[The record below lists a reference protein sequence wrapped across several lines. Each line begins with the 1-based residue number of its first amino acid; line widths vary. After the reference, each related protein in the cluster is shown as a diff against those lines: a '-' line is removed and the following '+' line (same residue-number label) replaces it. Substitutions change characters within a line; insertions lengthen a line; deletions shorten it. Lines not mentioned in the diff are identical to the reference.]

1 MKTMLIVAHPNLGI
15 SRANARILAL
25 VKERSDF
32 TVHDLYLTYPDW
44 NIDIKREQ
52 QLLLEHDRIVIL
64 FPLHWYSVP
73 AMLQKW
79 LEDVIE
85 FGWAFGPGGDKLKD
99 KEFILAITTGGAREY
114 YQKDGINL
122 FPVEELIRPFEVT
135 IHRVQGKYT
144 LLNVLYG
151 VKYLSDQEL
160 DQETASFAESLLA

>member
-1 MKTMLIVAHPNLGI
+1 MLIVAHPNLGI

-52 QLLLEHDRIVIL
+52 QLLLEHDRIVFL

-85 FGWAFGPGGDKLKD
+85 FGWAFGS
-99 KEFILAITTGGAREY
+99 
-114 YQKDGINL
+114 
-122 FPVEELIRPFEVT
+122 EET
-135 IHRVQGKYT
+135 
-144 LLNVLYG
+144 N
-151 VKYLSDQEL
+151 
-160 DQETASFAESLLA
+160 